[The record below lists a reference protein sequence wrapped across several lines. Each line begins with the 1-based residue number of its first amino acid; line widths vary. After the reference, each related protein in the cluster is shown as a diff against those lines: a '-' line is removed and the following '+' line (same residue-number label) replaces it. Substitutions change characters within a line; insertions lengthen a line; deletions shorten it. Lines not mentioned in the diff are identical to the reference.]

1 MEKLHIDLQDGEF
14 HQEDRIIL
22 YCDILGFKDFLEHDE
37 AKIRPLIEYAL
48 DPQKIIKKFFEVTN
62 RSSFSYMENKRYVT
76 IKVMDFETYEE
87 FFSQHSD
94 FMKINKLK
102 IIVPTVNILSDTMI
116 ITIPY
121 NINYLSI
128 IFEIS
133 IILHLTLLQ
142 KFKLNI
148 RGSISVGNVIFF
160 KNTITGLGLNNADNL
175 EKKIAKFP
183 RIVLDPKLEE
193 YVGLMITRGFALKD
207 EDGKF
212 FVNYLGFMY
221 TDYYNLIQIYSL
233 FDKEKIVENF
243 KTNIKDLRSKY
254 DQCFE
259 DLKNISTLSSK
270 NERDEIDKRA
280 LKYNEKLQWLEN
292 YLIKSTEIL

>member
-121 NINYLSI
+121 NINYL
-128 IFEIS
+128 
-133 IILHLTLLQ
+133 
-142 KFKLNI
+142 
-148 RGSISVGNVIFF
+148 R
-160 KNTITGLGLNNADNL
+160 
-175 EKKIAKFP
+175 
-183 RIVLDPKLEE
+183 
-193 YVGLMITRGFALKD
+193 
-207 EDGKF
+207 
-212 FVNYLGFMY
+212 
-221 TDYYNLIQIYSL
+221 
-233 FDKEKIVENF
+233 
-243 KTNIKDLRSKY
+243 
-254 DQCFE
+254 
-259 DLKNISTLSSK
+259 
-270 NERDEIDKRA
+270 
-280 LKYNEKLQWLEN
+280 
-292 YLIKSTEIL
+292 